1 MKDRD
6 LLGPLLML
14 FGLSILVYNM
24 QSWYQNQAS
33 IALGGTSSVPMVAD
47 FYLVQVLSTI
57 LFLAGTYLSYRAILW
72 PAGGATGVRA
82 ILADIVSSRRLL
94 RIGII
99 AAALY
104 GILYAFGSGTIVFQ
118 PTVDFGVAAPTVLY
132 GTCCGSL
139 GTIPE
144 LVIYVAPVQHV
155 AMQVVPL
162 SLLLLL
168 TVPPLVGLNVMV
180 TLRALGNSAYRVA
193 GRWLLASGAVVGLF
207 TACPTCAG
215 LFIADSLGG
224 LGAVSLAVTL
234 ATYQFVFIGVSI
246 PVLLLSPYL
255 TALSMKRSFD
265 AGCAV
270 PQRQQ
275 PE

>member
-33 IALGGTSSVPMVAD
+33 IALEGTSSVPMVAD

-118 PTVDFGVAAPTVLY
+118 PTVDFGVEAPTVLY

-155 AMQVVPL
+155 AIQVVPL

-215 LFIADSLGG
+215 LFIAYSLGG

-265 AGCAV
+265 AGCAI